1 MFQDNIFMT
10 EALKLAKIAAKV
22 SEIPVG
28 AVIVQNNTIIATG
41 YNQRENKH
49 NALSHAEI
57 EAINNAC
64 KALNKWR
71 LNDCDIYV
79 TLEPCPMCAGAILN
93 ARINKLIYA
102 VSDYKSGACG
112 SVINLFDMP
121 FNHRP
126 KIVTNVLEKECAEE
140 LTNFFQNIRQK

>member
-1 MFQDNIFMT
+1 MCKDNAFMT
-10 EALKLAKIAAKV
+10 EALELAKIAAQNG
-22 SEIPVG
+22 EIPVG
-28 AVIVQNNTIIATG
+28 AVIVRENQIIATG

-64 KALNKWR
+64 KTLKKWR
-71 LNDCDIYV
+71 LNDCDMYV
-79 TLEPCPMCAGAILN
+79 TLEPCPMCAGAILS

-126 KIVTNVLEKECAEE
+126 KIVTHVLEKECTEE

>member
-1 MFQDNIFMT
+1 MT

-28 AVIVQNNTIIATG
+28 AVIVRNDTIIATG

>member
-126 KIVTNVLEKECAEE
+126 KIVANVLEKECAEE

>member
-1 MFQDNIFMT
+1 MFKDNIFMT
-10 EALKLAKIAAKV
+10 EALKLAKVAAQAG
-22 SEIPVG
+22 EIPVG
-28 AVIVQNNTIIATG
+28 AVIVQNDAIIATG

-64 KALNKWR
+64 KTLNRWR
-71 LNDCDIYV
+71 LSDCDIYV

-126 KIVTNVLEKECAEE
+126 KIVTHVLEKECTEE

>member
-1 MFQDNIFMT
+1 MFQDNVFMT
-10 EALKLAKIAAKV
+10 EALKLAKVAAKAG
-22 SEIPVG
+22 EIPVG
-28 AVIVQNNTIIATG
+28 AVIVRDGTIIATG
-41 YNQRENKH
+41 YNQREAKH

-64 KALNKWR
+64 KTLNRWR
-71 LNDCDIYV
+71 LNECDIYV

-126 KIVTNVLEKECAEE
+126 KIKTHVLEKECNEE
-140 LTNFFQNIRQK
+140 LTKFFQNIRQK